1 VHDEN
6 ATKAMANPRTKGKI
20 PHGEWPRILAKYAG
34 GETIAQIGR
43 DYGCTAPAIRYI
55 IRRSAS
61 FTDGGGDKGPS
72 SGRKVLQARPS
83 RPPTSPSGGAARR
96 SLPHRASAD
105 GCGARESLLGTQ
117 LVTRVTG
124 DVVSFLAAL
133 DHAVLEGSLESLAV
147 LQDAIDALMRSAA
160 RTRIELG
167 RILNRDEAASLRHGG
182 AAQQH
187 ENTRLSE

>member
-1 VHDEN
+1 M
-6 ATKAMANPRTKGKI
+6 TNPRTKGKI
-20 PHGEWPRILAKYAG
+20 PHGEWPQIVAKYAG

-55 IRRSAS
+55 IRRSGRLKG
-61 FTDGGGDKGPS
+61 GGGDDGRS
-72 SGRKVLQARPS
+72 SGRKVLQPQPS
-83 RPPTSPSGGAARR
+83 HPPTSPSGSAARR

-105 GCGARESLLGTQ
+105 GRGASASALGPQ

-124 DVVSFLAAL
+124 DTVSFLAAL
-133 DHAVLEGSLESLAV
+133 DHAVLEGTTESLTV

-167 RILNRDEAASLRHGG
+167 RILNRDDAARRGHGG
-182 AAQQH
+182 
-187 ENTRLSE
+187 

>member
-1 VHDEN
+1 MRE
-6 ATKAMANPRTKGKI
+6 AMANPRTKGKI
-20 PHGEWPRILAKYAG
+20 PHGEWPQILAKYAG

-55 IRRSAS
+55 IRRSGRLKG
-61 FTDGGGDKGPS
+61 GGGDDGPS
-72 SGRKVLQARPS
+72 SGRKVLQPRPS
-83 RPPTSPSGGAARR
+83 RSSTSPSGGAARR
-96 SLPHRASAD
+96 LLPHRASAD
-105 GCGARESLLGTQ
+105 GRGTSASLLGTQ
-117 LVTRVTG
+117 LLTRVTG

-187 ENTRLSE
+187 ENPRRSA

>member
-1 VHDEN
+1 MTRMQRE
-6 ATKAMANPRTKGKI
+6 AMAKPRTKGKI
-20 PHGEWPRILAKYAG
+20 PHGEWPQILAKYAA

-55 IRRSAS
+55 IRRSGRLKG
-61 FTDGGGDKGPS
+61 GGGDDGPS
-72 SGRKVLQARPS
+72 SGRKVLQPRPH
-83 RPPTSPSGGAARR
+83 PPTSPSGGAARR
-96 SLPHRASAD
+96 SVPHRASAD
-105 GCGARESLLGTQ
+105 GHGTSASLLGTQ

-167 RILNRDEAASLRHGG
+167 RILNRHEAASLRHGG
-182 AAQQH
+182 ATQQH
-187 ENTRLSE
+187 ENPRLSE

>member
-1 VHDEN
+1 MVS
-6 ATKAMANPRTKGKI
+6 PRTKGKI
-20 PHGEWPRILAKYAG
+20 PRGEWPQVLAKYAD

-55 IRRSAS
+55 IRRSGRLKG
-61 FTDGGGDKGPS
+61 GGGDGGPS
-72 SGRKVLQARPS
+72 SGRKVLQPRPS
-83 RPPTSPSGGAARR
+83 RPPTSPSGGAAR

-105 GCGARESLLGTQ
+105 RRGASASLLGTQ

-160 RTRIELG
+160 RTRIEFGEL
-167 RILNRDEAASLRHGG
+167 LNRGGAASLRHGG

-187 ENTRLSE
+187 ENPRLSE